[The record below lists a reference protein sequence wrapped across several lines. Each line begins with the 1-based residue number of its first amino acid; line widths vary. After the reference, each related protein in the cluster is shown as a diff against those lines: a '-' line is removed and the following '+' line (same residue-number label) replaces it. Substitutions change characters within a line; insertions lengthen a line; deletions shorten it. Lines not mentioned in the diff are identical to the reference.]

1 MEDFLR
7 AFSKEYANAKKYGNV
22 DEQESD
28 PITAPLFCRVCQ
40 WSLFE
45 GNVFVWCFGLLQW
58 NLMARTASIDS
69 LSLHN
74 MKRGKSDSI
83 TFTHDAT
90 KSDMSGQFTSEK
102 NVYSNPLEP
111 EVDCFLALG
120 IWMSLKQSGFVG
132 SERFFVTA
140 NDVRSTSSQ
149 KFCRQIATMFTRH
162 IDETRRFV
170 RTLHANA
177 YGIRKVRNIA

>member
-1 MEDFLR
+1 MEEFLR
-7 AFSKEYANAKKYGNV
+7 AFSKEYANAKKDGNV

-28 PITAPLFCRVCQ
+28 PITAPLFRRVCQ

-58 NLMARTASIDS
+58 NLMARTASIDA

-120 IWMSLKQSGFVG
+120 IWMSLKQSGFCRFRAIFCYC
-132 SERFFVTA
+132 ERRAKHIVTK
-140 NDVRSTSSQ
+140 VLSS
-149 KFCRQIATMFTRH
+149 
-162 IDETRRFV
+162 
-170 RTLHANA
+170 N
-177 YGIRKVRNIA
+177 RNYVYPKHR